1 MEYKKFVALCL
12 VALTLGEAATLPQ
25 HPVYKPEEHSP
36 ELREERKFVEKP
48 NAIKKA
54 GLDDIDDVGSN
65 SIQEGGATGFSWSSM
80 LGMLMQM
87 LLGQTGAITGPSKND
102 IDDGV
107 AASPWSNLLT
117 VGLRVITAI
126 LGGAQQPVDGG
137 LDKVDNQSGTMQ
149 GILTAVLGALLGQGR
164 NPEGVATMAKQ
175 TSEFIN
181 IVMNLLDALKTSFS
195 HRSLNAR
202 SLGRRDSVSEA
213 AVASISML
221 KAYMRTMK
229 AYSNSGKSEDEEQR
243 GCPERIMCEA
253 SADCAADSPKQSPVF
268 CQLGSYLASW
278 YLQGQ
283 DGAHFEALYDAA
295 RRGRTG
301 ENCRTIFVD
310 CNAV

>member
-1 MEYKKFVALCL
+1 MEYKKIVALCL
-12 VALTLGEAATLPQ
+12 IALTLGEAATLPQ

-36 ELREERKFVEKP
+36 ELREERKFAEKP

-149 GILTAVLGALLGQGR
+149 
-164 NPEGVATMAKQ
+164 
-175 TSEFIN
+175 FIN

-229 AYSNSGKSEDEEQR
+229 AYSSSGKSEDEQQR
-243 GCPERIMCEA
+243 GCPERIICEA
-253 SADCAADSPKQSPVF
+253 SADCAADSPKHSPVF

-283 DGAHFEALYDAA
+283 GGAHFEALYDAA

-301 ENCRTIFVD
+301 ENCRTIFMD
-310 CNAV
+310 CNAI

>member
-1 MEYKKFVALCL
+1 MEYKKIVALCL
-12 VALTLGEAATLPQ
+12 IALTLGEAATLPQ

-36 ELREERKFVEKP
+36 ELREERKFAEKP

-149 GILTAVLGALLGQGR
+149 Q
-164 NPEGVATMAKQ
+164 
-175 TSEFIN
+175 FIN

-229 AYSNSGKSEDEEQR
+229 AYSSSGKSEDEQQR
-243 GCPERIMCEA
+243 GCPERIICEA
-253 SADCAADSPKQSPVF
+253 SADCAADSPKHSPVF

-283 DGAHFEALYDAA
+283 GGAHFEALYDAA

-301 ENCRTIFVD
+301 ENCRTIFMD
-310 CNAV
+310 CNAI